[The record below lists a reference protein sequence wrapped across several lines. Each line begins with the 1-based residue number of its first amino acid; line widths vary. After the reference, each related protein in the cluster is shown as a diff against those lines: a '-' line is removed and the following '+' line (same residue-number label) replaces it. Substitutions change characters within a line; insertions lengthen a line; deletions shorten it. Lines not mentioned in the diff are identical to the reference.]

1 LGIQLADG
9 ASRPI
14 GKFPLGA
21 RHGVYTAIE
30 KEDGMPPDVARGIGV
45 ERSQLL
51 QHYEAIA
58 SASSAMLE
66 AARTE
71 DWDEVARLEDRC
83 RTLIAALKAAA
94 ADTPLSRR
102 DNERRMDLLRR
113 ILADDA
119 EIRGRAEPWL
129 EQLER
134 LVRPRS
140 GAADCTR

>member
-1 LGIQLADG
+1 MAEPARSVDF
-9 ASRPI
+9 PI
-14 GKFPLGA
+14 GA

-30 KEDGMPPDVARGIGV
+30 KENGMPPDVARGIGV

-58 SASSAMLE
+58 GASSAMLE
-66 AARTE
+66 AARAE

-94 ADTPLSRR
+94 ADTPLSRK

-129 EQLER
+129 KQLER
-134 LVRPRS
+134 LVRPRTS
-140 GAADCTR
+140 ADCVR

>member
-1 LGIQLADG
+1 
-9 ASRPI
+9 
-14 GKFPLGA
+14 
-21 RHGVYTAIE
+21 
-30 KEDGMPPDVARGIGV
+30 MPPDVARGIGV

-58 SASSAMLE
+58 AASSAMLE
-66 AARTE
+66 AARGQ

-94 ADTPLSRR
+94 ANTLLSRK

-129 EQLER
+129 KQLER

-140 GAADCTR
+140 EAVDCAQ